1 MSYWSILDWLTIKIY
16 DQLRRVALW
25 CSFNF
30 LFFIRPYDWGLDTY
44 FLYKAIVSF
53 FIKGNVIYV
62 AHNHGMAYFSDI
74 PKYDF
79 LILIY
84 QKGMTKYF
92 ANRGYLLTYT
102 FSDHSIVIML
112 QLSNA
117 FWPIRRTSSYYRC
130 NFASM

>member
-1 MSYWSILDWLTIKIY
+1 MTNCAVLHY
-16 DQLRRVALW
+16 DVHLIFYS
-25 CSFNF
+25 SFAHMIEVWTRTFCTKPLF
-30 LFFIRPYDWGLDTY
+30 L
-44 FLYKAIVSF
+44 F

-84 QKGMTKYF
+84 QKGMTKY
-92 ANRGYLLTYT
+92 LLTYT

-117 FWPIRRTSSYYRC
+117 F
-130 NFASM
+130 